1 VGRFQFGQVILAYMQ
16 DGRGRTKER
25 PALIISRDEENDR
38 GEDLQV
44 IAITTQIEDPCPPY
58 HVVLVGKSETN
69 RGAVLSKPCVAKCNW
84 VRDVKQNKVIRSLG
98 FLDLDLLTEI
108 VDQFNKLY
116 EDDTFDCWT

>member
-1 VGRFQFGQVILAYMQ
+1 MGRFQFGQIILAYMQ

-58 HVVLVGKSETN
+58 HVVLVTTSDAN
-69 RGAVLSKPCVAKCNW
+69 RGAGLSKPCVAKCNW
-84 VRDVKQNKVIRSLG
+84 VREVKQDKVIRSLG
-98 FLDLDLLTEI
+98 FLHLDLLTEI

-116 EDDTFDCWT
+116 DDDTFDGWT

>member
-1 VGRFQFGQVILAYMQ
+1 VGRFQFGQIVEAYIQ
-16 DGRGRTKER
+16 DGHGRTKER

-58 HVVLVGKSETN
+58 HVVLVSSPAPS
-69 RGAVLSKPCVAKCNW
+69 RGTGLSKPCVAKCNW
-84 VRDVKQNKVIRSLG
+84 VRDVKQSKVIRSLG

-108 VDQFNKLY
+108 VNQFNKLY
-116 EDDTFDCWT
+116 YDDTFDGWS